1 MPPIIEATKASHA
14 TAIARLGHMQVA
26 VLDVDIP
33 TAQLIRTTLSNI
45 GITQTFMSRNSRD
58 MVEILREKPIDLLIV
73 EWDSRPESGIDLTR
87 YLRSAESPNRIIPI
101 ILTTSRADP
110 LDHRIAIDAGVN
122 EIIVKP
128 FTVRTMLSVIT
139 TIIDKPR
146 HFIVAKN
153 FVGPDRRTGKPP
165 PPEFE
170 NKRSP
175 AAKPLIIPKS
185 ALGDV
190 FVDDAPRMI
199 LPDFSL
205 KQRLEA
211 SSSRMAGIDGILT
224 HEQAQK
230 HEEDYVQWMLTD
242 TANIRQAF
250 KTMLSSRD
258 NISGSLERISTA
270 ALSIRSR
277 GIRANFPFAARTAT
291 ALHDF
296 IQKKFMEENPG
307 HMLIIEKHVVTL
319 QAILSAKITG
329 DENPVGREL
338 MVELQTLVKRY
349 TLG

>member
-1 MPPIIEATKASHA
+1 MIEATKATHA
-14 TAIARLGHMQVA
+14 ITLARLGHMQVA
-26 VLDVDIP
+26 ILDIDIP

-58 MVEILREKPIDLLIV
+58 MMQILTEKPIDILIT

-87 YLRSAESPNRIIPI
+87 YMRSAESPNRIIPI

-110 LDHRIAIDAGVN
+110 ADHRIAIDAGVN

-128 FTVRTMLSVIT
+128 FTVRTMLVVIT

-146 HFIVAKN
+146 NFIVAKN
-153 FVGPDRRTGKPP
+153 FVGPCRRSNRPP
-165 PPEFE
+165 PPGVED
-170 NKRSP
+170 KRSP
-175 AAKPLIIPKS
+175 ATKPLIIPKS
-185 ALGDV
+185 SLGDV
-190 FVDDAPRMI
+190 FIDDTPRMI

-224 HEQAQK
+224 REQAAK
-230 HEEDYVQWMLTD
+230 HEEDYAQWMLTD
-242 TANIRQAF
+242 TGNIRQAY
-250 KTMLSSRD
+250 KAMLASRE
-258 NISGSLERISTA
+258 NISGSIERIATA

-277 GIRANFPFAARTAT
+277 GIRANYPFAARTAT

-296 IQKKFMEENPG
+296 MQKKFMEENPG
-307 HMLIIEKHVVTL
+307 HMLIIEKHVDTL
-319 QAILSAKITG
+319 QAILSAKIVG
-329 DENPVGREL
+329 DENPIGREL
-338 MVELQTLVKRY
+338 MSELQALVKRY